1 MAVYNV
7 HAGHCP
13 KGQGA
18 GGAVGFLQ
26 ESVED
31 RLVKN
36 RLISNLRALGN
47 TVYDCTDDTN
57 CTERQNL
64 QRIVVKCNAHS
75 VDKDI
80 SIHLN
85 SGGGTG
91 VEVWIVNPAM
101 ESVAAKICASIS
113 AALGIKNRGV
123 KYTSNLYVLNHTI
136 APAMLIECCF
146 VDSQNDYNHWKVN
159 ACADAISSAL
169 TGRSVATWVKDSI
182 GWWYRYADGTYP
194 KNQWLKLDAW
204 YYFNAKGY
212 ALKSEWIFYKNKW
225 YYLKSDCRMATA
237 EWQEVDGYWYYLGSD
252 GAMLDGWQKI
262 SNKWYYLD
270 PNGEDRP
277 HGAMVT
283 GKITLDGYDYLL
295 DNSGAMV
302 TGWNQDGENWYYY
315 NEDKNC
321 QPVGSMLRNHWQGK
335 YYLTYDGRMAKSETL
350 VIGGK
355 EYTFAEDG
363 KVE

>member
-123 KYTSNLYVLNHTI
+123 K
-136 APAMLIECCF
+136 
-146 VDSQNDYNHWKVN
+146 
-159 ACADAISSAL
+159 
-169 TGRSVATWVKDSI
+169 
-182 GWWYRYADGTYP
+182 
-194 KNQWLKLDAW
+194 
-204 YYFNAKGY
+204 
-212 ALKSEWIFYKNKW
+212 
-225 YYLKSDCRMATA
+225 
-237 EWQEVDGYWYYLGSD
+237 
-252 GAMLDGWQKI
+252 
-262 SNKWYYLD
+262 
-270 PNGEDRP
+270 
-277 HGAMVT
+277 
-283 GKITLDGYDYLL
+283 
-295 DNSGAMV
+295 
-302 TGWNQDGENWYYY
+302 
-315 NEDKNC
+315 
-321 QPVGSMLRNHWQGK
+321 
-335 YYLTYDGRMAKSETL
+335 
-350 VIGGK
+350 
-355 EYTFAEDG
+355 
-363 KVE
+363 